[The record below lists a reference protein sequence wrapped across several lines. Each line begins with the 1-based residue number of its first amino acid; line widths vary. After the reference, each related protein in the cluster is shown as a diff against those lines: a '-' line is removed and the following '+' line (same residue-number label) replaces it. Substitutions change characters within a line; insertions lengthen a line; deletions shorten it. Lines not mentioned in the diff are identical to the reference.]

1 MLFIESFNTDPY
13 YNLALEDH
21 MFSGPGQ
28 TQDIFM
34 LWRND
39 RSVIIGKYQNA
50 AAEVR
55 MEYADSQGIRIA
67 RRLSGGGAVYH
78 DLGNL
83 NYTFITDSGDGRAF
97 DFARLSK
104 PVISALARLGIQAEA
119 SGRNDLTISGR
130 KFCGN
135 AQYVRGGR
143 VCHHGC
149 ILVSTDP
156 ANVVEALRVDPAKFS
171 THATKSVRSRV
182 ITIDEAAGRVIGA
195 ETFAKVL
202 YEEVDRRNG
211 CVPFVLREED
221 LTAIHT
227 LRNDKYASRE
237 WIWGA
242 APDYGMERTKKF
254 PSGLVT
260 VRLSVSAGM
269 IKGIRIFGDFFGDR
283 EIADLEKALTG
294 AAVDSHLADRLAS
307 FPMDEYMR
315 GISAEKLCDM
325 LR

>member
-1 MLFIESFNTDPY
+1 MLFIESANTDPY

-21 MFSGPGQ
+21 IFSGPGQ
-28 TQDIFM
+28 TQDVFM

-83 NYTFITDSGDGRAF
+83 NYTFITDAGNGRAF

-104 PVISALARLGIQAEA
+104 PVISALARFGIQADA
-119 SGRNDLTISGR
+119 SGRNDLTIDGR

-135 AQYVRGGR
+135 AQYVRSGR

-149 ILVSTDP
+149 ILISTDP

-171 THATKSVRSRV
+171 THATKSIRSRV
-182 ITIDEAAGRVIGA
+182 ITIDEAAGLAIGA
-195 ETFAKVL
+195 ETFAKTL
-202 YEEVDRRNG
+202 YEEVDKRNG
-211 CVPFVLREED
+211 CVPFVLTEED
-221 LTAIHT
+221 LSAIT
-227 LRNDKYASRE
+227 KLRNDKYASRE
-237 WIWGA
+237 WIWGS

-260 VRLSVSAGM
+260 VQLSVSSGR
-269 IKGIRIFGDFFGDR
+269 IKGIRIYGDFFGDR
-283 EIADLEKALTG
+283 DIADLENALTG
-294 AAVDSHLADRLAS
+294 AAIDSHLTERLAS
-307 FPMDEYMR
+307 VPMDEYMY
-315 GISAEKLCDM
+315 GISAEDLCSM